1 MNRIAKFAYAQA
13 RLQARHGARPDA
25 ATWRRLAGIGDLLH
39 FLQTARTTPLRP
51 WVLHFS
57 AQTGVHAME
66 LSLRAQFRHYIAQV
80 ASWQPGAWRNAVLWT
95 QRLLDLPALQQLLMG
110 QAAAPWMLEDPVLRP
125 FATENL
131 RARIERLQDSD
142 CGSLVQAWQKGVPLL
157 EGWQQ
162 QWLLLWPRIP
172 GTVAAPLQQS
182 VTRLQRHVGTLRPN
196 GGSESSQRA
205 CEILADKLVYEF
217 RRHSHQPATAFL
229 HLALVALDL
238 QRLRAALVHR
248 ALFPERV
255 EENP

>member
-1 MNRIAKFAYAQA
+1 MNRVAKFAYAQA

-57 AQTGVHAME
+57 GRTSVHAME
-66 LSLRAQFRHYIAQV
+66 LSLRAQCRHYMAEV
-80 ASWQPGAWRNAVLWT
+80 ASWQPDGWRDAVLWT
-95 QRLLDLPALQQLLMG
+95 QRLLDLPVLQQLLMG
-110 QAAAPWMLEDPVLRP
+110 EAAARWVLEDPMLRP

-131 RARIERLQDSD
+131 RARIERLQESD
-142 CGSLVQAWQKGVPLL
+142 CAPLVQAWQQGVPLL

-162 QWLLLWPRIP
+162 RWQRLWPKMP
-172 GTVAAPLQQS
+172 GTMTMPLEQLA
-182 VTRLQRHVGTLRPN
+182 VHLQHHIDTLRPD
-196 GGSESSQRA
+196 GGSENSQRV
-205 CEILADKLVYEF
+205 CEVLAEKLVYQF